1 MRKWFSENRI
11 LLLRALGTLL
21 SVGLIILLVYEGGW
35 DDIATA
41 FRQLSFTQILLGLAL
56 MLVSRIFVA
65 ARWYI
70 LLRSGG
76 VKIAFWDATALTFT
90 GLFASNFLPTTIG
103 GDVVRL
109 AGAMQAGHDRAVCLA
124 SIMADRLVGMFGMLF
139 TVPLGLIPAWGAL
152 GQQGAGIVSASALFT
167 RLTNFLKRT
176 VRSFS
181 IWLNQPSAL
190 FKALAF
196 TWGNMLFIFW
206 TLYILIE
213 GLGGHVDF
221 WLVAGLWSL
230 AYFITLI
237 PISING
243 YGVQEL
249 SLTFLLSKVAG
260 LETTTSLTVA
270 VMIRAFYLAA
280 SLPGAVYLPSVL
292 AAMKVEKKNLE

>member
-1 MRKWFSENRI
+1 MRKWFSENHI
-11 LLLRALGTLL
+11 FFLRALGTLL
-21 SVGLIILLVYEGGW
+21 SIGLIIVLVYEGGW
-35 DDIATA
+35 DEIVTA
-41 FRQLSFTQILLGLAL
+41 FRQISLTQILLGLAL
-56 MLVSRIFVA
+56 MLVSRIFIA
-65 ARWYI
+65 TRWYT

-76 VKIAFWDATALTFT
+76 VKIAFWDALALTFT

-109 AGAMQAGHDRAVCLA
+109 AGAMRAGHDRAISLA

-139 TVPLGLIPAWGAL
+139 TVPLGLIPVWGAL
-152 GQQGAGIVSASALFT
+152 GQHGAGMATASALFT
-167 RLTNFLKRT
+167 GLASFIKRT
-176 VRSFS
+176 VHSFS
-181 IWLNQPSAL
+181 IWLRQPFAL
-190 FKALAF
+190 FKALIF

-213 GLGGHVDF
+213 GLGSHVDF

-280 SLPGAVYLPSVL
+280 SLPGAVSLPSVL
-292 AAMKVEKKNLE
+292 AAMKVEKNDLA

>member
-1 MRKWFSENRI
+1 MRKWFSENRVFF
-11 LLLRALGTLL
+11 LRALGTLL
-21 SVGLIILLVYEGGW
+21 SIGLIVALVYEGGW

-65 ARWYI
+65 ARWYV

-76 VKIAFWDATALTFT
+76 VGISFWNATALTFT

-109 AGAMQAGHDRAVCLA
+109 AGAMQAGHDRAICLA

-139 TVPLGLIPAWGAL
+139 TVPFGLIPAWGAL
-152 GQQGAGIVSASALFT
+152 SQQGAGMMTVSALFT
-167 RLTNFLKRT
+167 RIQNFIKRT
-176 VRSFS
+176 LRSFS
-181 IWLNQPSAL
+181 IWLSQPLAL
-190 FKALAF
+190 FKSLVF
-196 TWGNMLFIFW
+196 SWGNMLFTFW
-206 TLYILIE
+206 TLYLLIE
-213 GLGGHVDF
+213 GLGSHVDF
-221 WLVAGLWSL
+221 WLIAGLWSL
-230 AYFITLI
+230 SYFITLI

-280 SLPGAVYLPSVL
+280 SLPGAAYLPSVL
-292 AAMKVEKKNLE
+292 ATMKVEKNDLA

>member
-1 MRKWFSENRI
+1 MRKWFSENRVF
-11 LLLRALGTLL
+11 LLRALGTLL
-21 SVGLIILLVYEGGW
+21 SIGLIIALVYEGGW

-76 VKIAFWDATALTFT
+76 VGISFWNATALTFT

-139 TVPLGLIPAWGAL
+139 TVPFGLIPAWGTL
-152 GQQGAGIVSASALFT
+152 SQQGVGMMTVSALFT
-167 RLTNFLKRT
+167 RVQNFIKRT
-176 VRSFS
+176 LRSFS
-181 IWLNQPSAL
+181 IWLSQPLAL
-190 FKALAF
+190 FKSLVF
-196 TWGNMLFIFW
+196 SWGNMLFTFW
-206 TLYILIE
+206 TLYLLIE
-213 GLGGHVDF
+213 GLGSHVDF

-230 AYFITLI
+230 SYFITLI

-280 SLPGAVYLPSVL
+280 SLPGAAYLPSVL
-292 AAMKVEKKNLE
+292 ATMKVEKNDLA